1 MGSENQELLQI
12 VTAMAENVG
21 DVAESAEATRRASA
35 GLSASAARLEASAAD
50 IESVADRAA
59 DAAAAKVAESA
70 DASLAS
76 FKAEYGRLAHDVLA
90 DAMSD
95 ARAEIAA
102 ARKEAA
108 SARKA
113 SRLMG
118 VACAVF
124 AIVALGFSYA
134 VGRLAI
140 DQIASANA
148 AIESTNELVAQVNAA
163 LGPPCR
169 RLTRYPA

>member
-76 FKAEYGRLAHDVLA
+76 F
-90 DAMSD
+90 
-95 ARAEIAA
+95 
-102 ARKEAA
+102 
-108 SARKA
+108 
-113 SRLMG
+113 
-118 VACAVF
+118 
-124 AIVALGFSYA
+124 
-134 VGRLAI
+134 
-140 DQIASANA
+140 
-148 AIESTNELVAQVNAA
+148 
-163 LGPPCR
+163 
-169 RLTRYPA
+169 